1 MFFSSFVL
9 LTLAPPPPPPPPT
22 FVGVSLNS
30 TPKYFEVQLTI
41 LTLHGPKQAVFCR
54 CRSHQQIANYAN
66 ASFRYAY
73 LKHIFITYNIK
84 TFKYFLY
91 KKVSMAVL
99 GIRDILVRI
108 QIRTSD

>member
-1 MFFSSFVL
+1 MYRQTPELLRPFWKVMVFSSFCLVPQ
-9 LTLAPPPPPPPPT
+9 APPPPT

-73 LKHIFITYNIK
+73 LRHVFITY
-84 TFKYFLY
+84 L
-91 KKVSMAVL
+91 
-99 GIRDILVRI
+99 
-108 QIRTSD
+108 